1 MKIVVTKIALFIV
14 LLMAFFSAN
23 GQTIQ
28 DILSEYDNA
37 TDPVQ
42 KTNLLVKIGLYY
54 QHLLAYRKA
63 LDYYSQAMKLQ
74 TNGDIY
80 TERTF
85 VMKNA
90 ALCHEELREYE
101 PALALW
107 KKILEEKRKKNE
119 QREVITAI
127 EKIANL
133 SVQSNDYSQAI
144 DYSLQLLPEYAALD
158 NKAGIASIYNNLGS
172 FYKRKGDTKK
182 SQEYFE
188 KCRQLINK
196 ENSGIN
202 ENELAEIFLNIGLT
216 NTVSGEMEE
225 AANYMN
231 RALQIREKQKKHVE
245 VANVLNYMA
254 ATDLIGEY
262 YNAAKIKIDRA
273 LHELEKGKDEPRYDE
288 VQIATY
294 RIYCELLLRKK
305 KIKEYK
311 YYNDL
316 YNRSRDLLLAK
327 EQKQN
332 VVVLQQQV
340 EIEKKES
347 EIRVIKAEKEAKES
361 TYRQSE
367 LEKEKK
373 EKELIIQA
381 KEIELLKQA
390 RDLQHTRIR
399 NQELDRQRIAQLLEI
414 TKQKAASLEQQNAI
428 DALEKNKEYQLFT
441 IEKQSRENKMLAL
454 EKEAREQKLTAE
466 AVKKRYAL
474 GIIGLLIIVMIG
486 TLWFLWQQ
494 KRSNAQLGRQN
505 EIIRQNN
512 QKIQQQNDEVSKVNE
527 ELSQVNEE
535 LNVHRENLERQNKA
549 LEEAKHII
557 AAQNHELKVYNLNL
571 ENKVNARTEALI
583 KINEK
588 LIRNNKQLEQ
598 FGFVV
603 SHNLRGPIARLLGL
617 ASIVNKKAL
626 DAESNMFLDKIV
638 EVTTD
643 LDLVIHDLN
652 QILEIQKGVEQELV
666 LLSFE
671 RKMQKIL
678 QRLENK
684 IEEKNAVVTYDFSA
698 APEVRVVT
706 LYFESI
712 LYNLVSNAMKYSKP
726 NVKPEIKLCTKDLGD
741 YILLTIS
748 DNGIGI
754 DTERYK
760 DKLFGLY
767 KRFHTHVD
775 GKGLGLYMV
784 KTQLEAMQGKIEL
797 KSTPNVGSTFKVY
810 FKK

>member
-1 MKIVVTKIALFIV
+1 
-14 LLMAFFSAN
+14 
-23 GQTIQ
+23 
-28 DILSEYDNA
+28 
-37 TDPVQ
+37 
-42 KTNLLVKIGLYY
+42 
-54 QHLLAYRKA
+54 
-63 LDYYSQAMKLQ
+63 
-74 TNGDIY
+74 
-80 TERTF
+80 
-85 VMKNA
+85 
-90 ALCHEELREYE
+90 
-101 PALALW
+101 
-107 KKILEEKRKKNE
+107 
-119 QREVITAI
+119 
-127 EKIANL
+127 
-133 SVQSNDYSQAI
+133 
-144 DYSLQLLPEYAALD
+144 
-158 NKAGIASIYNNLGS
+158 
-172 FYKRKGDTKK
+172 
-182 SQEYFE
+182 
-188 KCRQLINK
+188 
-196 ENSGIN
+196 
-202 ENELAEIFLNIGLT
+202 
-216 NTVSGEMEE
+216 
-225 AANYMN
+225 MN

-273 LHELEKGKDEPRYDE
+273 LHELEKGKDEPRHDE

-340 EIEKKES
+340 EIEKMEG
-347 EIRVIKAEKEAKES
+347 EIRVIKAEKENKES
-361 TYRQSE
+361 TYRRSE

-390 RDLQHTRIR
+390 RDLQLTRIR

-414 TKQKAASLEQQNAI
+414 AKQQAASLEQQNAI

-441 IEKQSRENKMLAL
+441 IEKQSRENKLLEL
-454 EKEAREQKLTAE
+454 EKEAREQKLSAE

-474 GIIGLLIIVMIG
+474 GIIGLLMIVMVG

-512 QKIQQQNDEVSKVNE
+512 QKIQQQNNEVSQVNE

-535 LNVHRENLERQNKA
+535 LHVHRENLEQQNKA

-571 ENKVNARTEALI
+571 ENKVNDRTEALI

-626 DAESNMFLDKIV
+626 DQESNLYLDKIV

-643 LDLVIHDLN
+643 LDLIIHDLN
-652 QILEIQKGVEQELV
+652 QILEIQKGVEQELMPI
-666 LLSFE
+666 SFE
-671 RKMQKIL
+671 RKMLKIL

-684 IEEKNAVVTYDFSA
+684 IEEKNAEIVYDFTA
-698 APEVRVVT
+698 APEVRVVA

-726 NVKPEIKLCTKDLGD
+726 GVKPEIRLCTEDIGN
-741 YILLTIS
+741 YILLTIA

-797 KSTPNVGSTFKVY
+797 ESTPNVGSTFKVY